1 VKGEDKNEK
10 KKKTARTII
19 KQERKESLLF
29 LLLLFFKCITYI
41 HPATW
46 CLLGWS
52 ETMSLL

>member
-29 LLLLFFKCITYI
+29 LLLLFFKCIMYI